1 MPNSRAVV
9 VLGMHRSGTSA
20 FARGLKAM
28 GVYLGNDFLETK
40 PDNPTGY
47 WEDRTIVALNERI
60 LSALGLQWEDVT
72 LIEDDFCEKPEVA
85 TIRGLAI
92 DHLRQNFETH
102 PLWGFKDPRTIR
114 LLPFWRSVLE
124 TVGVEDNYLVAI
136 RNPLSVASSLQQRQ
150 YMDAPT
156 AHKLWLAYSVPN
168 LHLIRARPF
177 VVADYDF
184 LMDDP
189 RAELARISS
198 ALKLPAEN
206 SNEIAYFV
214 NEFLAADLRHSEF
227 SEFDFETILG
237 ISTLTREAYLWLRR
251 LAATDTDA
259 ENPQFWSAWER
270 ITIAVRSLIGGKTA

>member
-1 MPNSRAVV
+1 
-9 VLGMHRSGTSA
+9 MHRSGTSA